1 MTGVGEIRLRRATRD
16 DVSFLLDVLTDED
29 VQPFL
34 GRGGAFDED
43 GVLAELDR
51 QDEEPDAFGR
61 FVIEVLEEG
70 GWRAAGTLG
79 FERVNRRSR
88 IAQLE
93 RLAVHPAFRGRRLAD
108 DAARLFQ
115 RHLIFDLGFHRV
127 QLEIYGFNERA
138 QRHAERAGFVREGV
152 KRKAYRRG
160 DGWVDGVVYGLV
172 REDLEGELS
181 GP

>member
-1 MTGVGEIRLRRATRD
+1 VIEGDGIRVRRANRD
-16 DVSFLLDVLTDED
+16 DIPFLLEVVTDED

-34 GRGGAFDED
+34 GGGSALDADAVEE
-43 GVLAELDR
+43 ELVR
-51 QDEEPDAFGR
+51 QEREPEAFGR
-61 FVIEVLEEG
+61 FVIEVLEDAT
-70 GWRAAGTLG
+70 WTRAGTMG

-93 RLAVHPAFRGRRLAD
+93 RLAVHPDFRGRRLAD

-115 RHLIFDLGFHRV
+115 RHLIFDLDYHRV

-152 KRKAYRRG
+152 KRKAYWRH
-160 DGWVDGVVYGLV
+160 DEWTDGVLYALI
-172 REDLEGELS
+172 REDLDAGA
-181 GP
+181 